1 LKATFSLQPLT
12 MEKKISIPLLS
23 SVTLPRLSP
32 AVWLTLSYL
41 ILSIFWIIWSDAIAA
56 KLSHPDHHF
65 LTFENI
71 QVTKGIF
78 FVFLSGTFLFLL
90 SKKLY
95 TGIHRSYELKE
106 SIEKKFLVLNEM
118 AREGIFDYNFNEEK
132 AILND
137 KMKFFFPAI
146 GNTISN
152 FWEVYQTRIHPE
164 DLEKQVHEFE
174 EIVGSGK
181 QAWQTEFRLLGTDGK
196 YYSVISNAYIIR
208 DKETGEPVQ
217 LIGAIQDV
225 SDLRRLQNEYYEQ
238 RLKHKRALA
247 ASIIKAQEIERNRWA
262 EELHDNVCQILS
274 VANLYTSDICS
285 NEEHAKTMAPEV
297 KKLIMES
304 IHEIRQLSANIK
316 TPSFEKE
323 TLLESIE
330 RLASNINRVNSVH
343 FVITTARFEESNLCT
358 EQKLM
363 VYRIVQEQFNNII
376 KYAEA
381 SEVEVRLAIAEN
393 SKIEITIKDNGKGF
407 DTTHIKTGIGL
418 RNIQSRLQVYNGNLE
433 IKSKPGYG
441 CNLTATFKLM
451 SG

>member
-1 LKATFSLQPLT
+1 MQKKNSLT
-12 MEKKISIPLLS
+12 ILS

-41 ILSIFWIIWSDAIAA
+41 ILSILWILWSDTIAA
-56 KLSHPDHHF
+56 KLSHQDHPY

-71 QVTKGIF
+71 QVIKGIF
-78 FVFLSGTFLFLL
+78 FVFLSAALLFLL
-90 SKKLY
+90 SRKLY
-95 TGIHRSYELKE
+95 TGIHNSYEQKQT
-106 SIEKKFLVLNEM
+106 IERKFTVLNEM
-118 AREGIFDYNFNEEK
+118 AREGIIDFNFKEER
-132 AILND
+132 ATLND

-152 FWEVYQTRIHPE
+152 FWEVYQTRIHPD
-164 DLEKQVHEFE
+164 DLEKQKNEFN
-174 EIVGSGK
+174 EILCSAK
-181 QAWQTEFRLLGTDGK
+181 QSWQSEFRLLGTDGK

-225 SDLRRLQNEYYEQ
+225 SDLRRLQSEYAGQ
-238 RLKHKRALA
+238 QLKHKRTLA
-247 ASIIKAQEIERNRWA
+247 ASIIRAQEIERNRWA

-285 NEEHAKTMAPEV
+285 KPENATTMAPEV

-316 TPSFEKE
+316 TPSFNKE
-323 TLLESIE
+323 TLLESID
-330 RLASNINRVNSVH
+330 RLAANINRVKSVH
-343 FVITTARFEESNLCT
+343 FTLVTARFNESKLCA

-363 VYRIVQEQFNNII
+363 IYRIVQEQFNNII

-393 SKIEITIKDNGKGF
+393 SNIEITVKDNGKGF
-407 DTTHIKTGIGL
+407 DTTQIKTGIGL

-441 CNLTATFKLM
+441 CNLTASFKLM
-451 SG
+451 SA

>member
-1 LKATFSLQPLT
+1 
-12 MEKKISIPLLS
+12 MEKKPFAPVIPP
-23 SVTLPRLSP
+23 VTLPRLSP
-32 AVWLTLSYL
+32 AAWLTFSYL
-41 ILSIFWIIWSDAIAA
+41 ILSTFWILCSDAIAA
-56 KLSHPDHHF
+56 KLSHQYHPY

-71 QVTKGIF
+71 QVIKGIF
-78 FVFLSGTFLFLL
+78 FVFLSATLLFLL

-95 TGIHRSYELKE
+95 TGIHNSYEQKQT
-106 SIEKKFLVLNEM
+106 IERKFTVLNEM
-118 AREGIFDYNFNEEK
+118 AREGIIDFNFKEEK

-164 DLEKQVHEFE
+164 DLEKQKNEFN
-174 EIVGSGK
+174 EILCSDK
-181 QAWQTEFRLLGTDGK
+181 QAWQSEFRLLGTDGK

-208 DKETGEPVQ
+208 DKETCEPVQ
-217 LIGAIQDV
+217 LIGAVQDI
-225 SDLRRLQNEYYEQ
+225 SELRRLKSEYYEQ
-238 RLKHKRALA
+238 RLKHKRTLA

-285 NEEHAKTMAPEV
+285 KPENAKTMAPEV
-297 KKLIMES
+297 KKLVMES

-316 TPSFEKE
+316 TPSFTKE

-330 RLASNINRVNSVH
+330 RLAANINRINSVH
-343 FVITTARFEESNLCT
+343 FTLTTSRFDESKLCT

-363 VYRIVQEQFNNII
+363 IYRIVQEQFNNII

-381 SEVEVRLAIAEN
+381 SEVEVRLSITGN
-393 SKIEITIKDNGKGF
+393 SKIEIAVNDNGKGF
-407 DTTHIKTGIGL
+407 DTTQIKTGIGL
-418 RNIQSRLQVYNGNLE
+418 RNIQSRLQVYNGDMR
-433 IKSKPGYG
+433 IKSTPGYG
-441 CNLTATFKLM
+441 CSLAASFKLM
-451 SG
+451 SA